1 MIKYINLKT
10 QNITK
15 MKGKETGKLT
25 GSAKLIIRRLKM
37 LDDSQLTFYG
47 DQGIEGTYICLNYSS

>member
-1 MIKYINLKT
+1 
-10 QNITK
+10 
-15 MKGKETGKLT
+15 MKEKKLTKLT

-47 DQGIEGTYICLNYSS
+47 DQGIEGSYICLNYSS

>member
-1 MIKYINLKT
+1 
-10 QNITK
+10 